1 MRRRRKSWEH
11 CMTEIFRITAAEPVI
26 HGVLKI
32 QWDDGYAGIVD
43 LRPVIAR
50 GKIFTYLQAPEN
62 FKKLKIGEYGHGI
75 VWVNDKGEKIDFGA
89 DSLRQ
94 RAEKQAVLHRVAG

>member
-1 MRRRRKSWEH
+1 MLT
-11 CMTEIFRITAAEPVI
+11 TEISRITAAEPVI

-43 LRPVIAR
+43 LWPVIAR

-62 FKKLKIGEYGHGI
+62 FEKLKIGEYGHGI
-75 VWVNDKGEKIDFGA
+75 VWVNDEGEEIDFGA
-89 DSLRQ
+89 DSLRR
-94 RAEKQAVLHRVAG
+94 RAEKQAELHRVAG

>member
-1 MRRRRKSWEH
+1 MESRYVKKLPRLV
-11 CMTEIFRITAAEPVI
+11 TAEPVI

-32 QWDDGYAGIVD
+32 TWNDGYEGVVD

-50 GKIFTYLQAPEN
+50 GKIFTYLQEPGN
-62 FKKLKIGEYGHGI
+62 FEKLTIGEYGHGI
-75 VWVNDKGEKIDFGA
+75 VWVNDQGEEIDFGS

-94 RAEKQAVLHRVAG
+94 RAEKQAELHLAAG

>member
-1 MRRRRKSWEH
+1 
-11 CMTEIFRITAAEPVI
+11 MTELPRIVVAEPVI

-32 QWDDGYAGIVD
+32 QWNDGYAGVVD

-50 GKIFTYLQAPEN
+50 GKIFTYLQRPEN
-62 FKKLKIGEYGHGI
+62 FEKFEIGEYGHGI
-75 VWVNDKGEKIDFGA
+75 IWTNENGEEIDFGT

-94 RAEKQAVLHRVAG
+94 RAEQQAERNRAAG

>member
-1 MRRRRKSWEH
+1 
-11 CMTEIFRITAAEPVI
+11 MTEIPRIMTAEPVI

-50 GKIFTYLQAPEN
+50 GRIFTYLQEPKN
-62 FKKLKIGEYGHGI
+62 FEKLKIGEHGHGI
-75 VWVNDKGEKIDFGA
+75 VWVNDAGEEIDLAPIRFASEPRNRQSSIAPPA
-89 DSLRQ
+89 D
-94 RAEKQAVLHRVAG
+94 RA